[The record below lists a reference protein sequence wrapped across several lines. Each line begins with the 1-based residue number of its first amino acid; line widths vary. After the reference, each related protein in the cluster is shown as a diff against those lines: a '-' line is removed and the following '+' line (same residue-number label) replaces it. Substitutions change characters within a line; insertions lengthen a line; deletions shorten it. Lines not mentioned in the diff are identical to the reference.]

1 MSSINTTSPVHS
13 STNLFRRLAWQS
25 SVSISV
31 RIADGEPGSGT
42 GVGADRYFL
51 QVPRYS
57 YLPLLI
63 QEIKENFV
71 ELALND
77 NELETIDE
85 KDWWFEE
92 DRDEDEPAGGFAG
105 QGACRWHW
113 PIDLID
119 LHSYISRPRPLP
131 SSPSVS
137 SSSFSSGSNSGSPV
151 SHTPNKRLNLVLHLS
166 NPPTDKLL
174 MANNVETCK
183 TQWLNQVK
191 EADFVRWRNTN
202 RVTNLRRTD
211 LEAGWDGIVQDDYDL
226 YLRMASRVMPLPTPV
241 AGPNTN
247 TGSNLNPSRPP
258 STDPGSGGAG
268 GGGSG
273 SAMKSE
279 SSYAVRSVPLKIYL
293 PDNAPV
299 IQEVIPPTR
308 PDGKPATLLMML
320 RKHLPLF
327 FPPNPPNLASQSSV
341 RNMSQSFHSS
351 IATSRSRTDLKSNS
365 RDSPSTIDPYT
376 LAFPVAQ
383 GILIPPEADLAWL
396 SACVAGADGW
406 VRIGICLRAY

>member
-1 MSSINTTSPVHS
+1 MSNINGTNPIQS

-31 RIADGEPGSGT
+31 RLADDGGPGSSA

-63 QEIKENFV
+63 QEIRENFI

-77 NELETIDE
+77 NELETVDE

-92 DRDEDEPAGGFAG
+92 ERDEDEAPGGFAG
-105 QGACRWHW
+105 QGTCRWHW

-119 LHSYISRPRPLP
+119 LHSYISRPRPIP
-131 SSPSVS
+131 SPSAGPGPS
-137 SSSFSSGSNSGSPV
+137 SSSSSSSPNTTPQI
-151 SHTPNKRLNLVLHLS
+151 SHIPNRRLNLILHLS
-166 NPPTDKLL
+166 NPPSDRLL
-174 MANNVETCK
+174 MPNNVETCK

-226 YLRMASRVMPLPTPV
+226 YLRMASRILPLPTPV
-241 AGPNTN
+241 AGPTLS
-247 TGSNLNPSRPP
+247 TGSSMNPSRPP
-258 STDPGSGGAG
+258 STDPSSG

-279 SSYAVRSVPLKIYL
+279 SSYAARSVPIKFYL

-308 PDGKPATLLMML
+308 PDGKPATLLSIL
-320 RKHLPLF
+320 RKHLPLL
-327 FPPNPPNLASQSSV
+327 FPTNPPNLSLASPPST
-341 RNMSQSFHSS
+341 RIMSQSFHSS
-351 IATSRSRTDLKSNS
+351 SLTQSRSRPDLK
-365 RDSPSTIDPYT
+365 STIDPYT

-396 SACVAGADGW
+396 SACISGADGW
-406 VRIGICLRAY
+406 VRIGICIRAY

>member
-1 MSSINTTSPVHS
+1 MSNINSTNPIHS

-25 SVSISV
+25 SVSISI
-31 RIADGEPGSGT
+31 RIADGEPGSGA

-51 QVPRYS
+51 QVPRYT

-63 QEIKENFV
+63 QEIRENFV

-77 NELETIDE
+77 AELETVDE
-85 KDWWFEE
+85 TTWWFEE
-92 DRDEDEPAGGFAG
+92 ERDEDEAPGAFAG
-105 QGACRWHW
+105 QGTCRWHW

-131 SSPSVS
+131 AASGS
-137 SSSFSSGSNSGSPV
+137 SSSSSSSTSNPPI
-151 SHTPNKRLNLVLHLS
+151 SHIPKRRLNLILHLS
-166 NPPTDKLL
+166 NPPTDRLL
-174 MANNVETCK
+174 MPNNVETCK

-226 YLRMASRVMPLPTPV
+226 YLRMASRVLPLPTPV
-241 AGPNTN
+241 AGLSTN
-247 TGSNLNPSRPP
+247 TGSSMNPARSP
-258 STDPGSGGAG
+258 STDPGSGA
-268 GGGSG
+268 GSG
-273 SAMKSE
+273 SGSGSSIKSE

-299 IQEVIPPTR
+299 IQEVIPPTK
-308 PDGKPATLLMML
+308 PDGKPATLLSIL
-320 RKHLPLF
+320 RKHLPLL
-327 FPPNPPNLASQSSV
+327 FPPNPPNLTSAASI
-341 RNMSQSFHSS
+341 RNMSQSFHS
-351 IATSRSRTDLKSNS
+351 TLTLNQSRSRTDLKATNAQ
-365 RDSPSTIDPYT
+365 PAIDPYT

-396 SACVAGADGW
+396 SSCISGADGW
-406 VRIGICLRAY
+406 IRIGICIRAY